1 MSRRNVI
8 AILLLWLSGL
18 ALRLSVLAVPPVTP
32 QITAELKLSATGIG
46 ILGGLPIVLFA
57 LAAVPGA
64 LLIARFGAYQ
74 TLLIGL
80 CLNAIGCALRGAAPN
95 AMMLYAMTAIMAGG
109 VAMMQP
115 ALPALVRQWLPTH
128 VGFGTAVFTNGLLVG
143 EIFPVALTLPL
154 VVPMVGGSWRLAL
167 VFWAVP
173 VLLIIAVVMLLRP
186 PVPKMDLRV
195 PSRWWPNWRDPL
207 LWKLGLTFGTVNA
220 MYFAANAFLP
230 DYLTT
235 LNRAD
240 LISGALTAVN
250 FGQLPASLLMLAF
263 ADRLQGKIWPF
274 GIMGMAALLSVIGL
288 ATTNGFLLLTAAA
301 VLGFCCAGVLVLAL
315 ALPPLLYPPE
325 DVPRISAAMFTLSY
339 GCAVIVPIIS
349 GVLWDLSGVPA
360 LAFLPIGMCALLLIA
375 WTPTFKFV
383 PRTAA

>member
-1 MSRRNVI
+1 VSRQNVI
-8 AILLLWLSGL
+8 AVLLLWLSGV

-32 QITAELKLSATGIG
+32 QITPELKLSATGIG

-57 LAAVPGA
+57 LAAVPGS
-64 LLIARFGAYQ
+64 LLIARVGAYR

-80 CLNAIGCALRGAAPN
+80 LLNALGCALRGAAPN
-95 AMMLYAMTAIMAGG
+95 AVSLYATTALMAGG

-115 ALPALVRQWLPTH
+115 ALPPLVRQWLPTH

-143 EIFPVALTLPL
+143 EIFPVALTLP
-154 VVPMVGGSWRLAL
+154 VIVPLVGGSWRLAL
-167 VFWAVP
+167 VFWALP
-173 VLLIIAVVMLLRP
+173 VLLIAAIVMLLRP
-186 PVPKMDLRV
+186 PVPKVEVRV
-195 PSRWWPNWRDPL
+195 PARWWPNWHDPL

-274 GIMGMAALLSVIGL
+274 GTMGVAALLSVIGL
-288 ATTNGFLLLTAAA
+288 ATTSDFLLLASAA

-315 ALPPLLYPPE
+315 ALPPLLYRPE
-325 DVPRISAAMFTLSY
+325 DVARVSAAMFTLSY
-339 GCAVIVPIIS
+339 GCAVVVPIIS
-349 GVLWDLSGVPA
+349 GVLWDLSGIPA
-360 LAFLPIGMCALLLIA
+360 LAFLPIGLCALLLIA
-375 WTPTFKFV
+375 WTPTFKFT
-383 PRTAA
+383 PRVMT

>member
-8 AILLLWLSGL
+8 AVLLLWIAGL
-18 ALRLSVLAVPPVTP
+18 ALRLSVLAVPPITP

-57 LAAVPGA
+57 LAAVPGS

-74 TLLIGL
+74 TLLLGL
-80 CLNAIGCALRGAAPN
+80 LLNALGCALRGAAPD
-95 AMMLYAMTAIMAGG
+95 AITLYATTALMAAG

-115 ALPALVRQWLPTH
+115 SLPPLVRQWLPAH

-143 EIFPVALTLPL
+143 EIFPVALTLPV
-154 VVPMVGGSWRLAL
+154 VVPLVGGSWRLAL
-167 VFWAVP
+167 VFWAIP
-173 VLLIIAVVMLLRP
+173 VLLIAVILMLLRP
-186 PVPKMDLRV
+186 PAAKVEVRRPV
-195 PSRWWPNWRDPL
+195 HWWPNWRDPL

-220 MYFAANAFLP
+220 MYFAGNAFLP

-240 LISGALTAVN
+240 LISSALTAIN

-263 ADRLQGKIWPF
+263 AGRLQGKVWPF
-274 GIMGMAALLSVIGL
+274 GLMGLAALLSVIGL
-288 ATTNGFLLLTAAA
+288 ATTNGFLLLTSAA

-325 DVPRISAAMFTLSY
+325 DVARVSAAMFTLSY
-339 GCAVIVPIIS
+339 GCAVVVPIIS
-349 GVLWDLSGVPA
+349 GVLWDLSGIPA
-360 LAFLPIGMCALLLIA
+360 LAFLPIGLCAVLLIA
-375 WTPTFKFV
+375 WTPTFRFV
-383 PRTAA
+383 PRQTA